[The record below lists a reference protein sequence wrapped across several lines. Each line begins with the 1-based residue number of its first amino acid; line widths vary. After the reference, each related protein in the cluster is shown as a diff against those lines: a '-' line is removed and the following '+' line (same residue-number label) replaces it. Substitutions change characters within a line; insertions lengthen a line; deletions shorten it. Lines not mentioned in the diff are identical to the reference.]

1 MYKLISTQNQW
12 NAMLYALKEIEL
24 KREKQILLPMAENE
38 NPDIMGR
45 LTDMLHKQTM
55 RVLNTMKTLITT
67 KNAHK
72 RSY

>member
-24 KREKQILLPMAENE
+24 KRPGKQILLPMAENE

-45 LTDMLHKQTM
+45 LTDMLHK
-55 RVLNTMKTLITT
+55 
-67 KNAHK
+67 
-72 RSY
+72 

>member
-1 MYKLISTQNQW
+1 
-12 NAMLYALKEIEL
+12 
-24 KREKQILLPMAENE
+24 MAENE

-45 LTDMLHKQTM
+45 LTDMLHKM

-67 KNAHK
+67 ENAHK